1 MKLFN
6 LFTRNPLTLSKANA
20 SRRRLLRT
28 MGISS
33 AVFGATVLGA
43 KMNDSVAIATDSP
56 PQTTAQD
63 VNATVAQ
70 AQESAARSNKP
81 LSGQVAIVTG
91 GVRGIGRAVAVR
103 LAKEGADV
111 AICDIGQ
118 QIDSVPYPLA
128 VAQDME
134 ETVRLIE
141 AEGVRALSVRADVR
155 SRQQMENV
163 VKQAINTFGKV
174 DILIANAGILT
185 FGLLHEM
192 SDAEWDDVIAVN
204 LSGVAKSMQAVIPHM
219 RERRYGRIVV
229 INSCNSRFGSAQS
242 ASYNA
247 SKWGVLGVFKCAAVE
262 YAKEGITVNAINP
275 TGVRTP
281 MIINEATL
289 AWADPDNPSPDAI
302 ENYLR
307 NSLNAQ
313 DVGLIE
319 PEDVAAGVPFF
330 CSPDSNR
337 VTGEAMD
344 IAAGANVRW
353 NS

>member
-1 MKLFN
+1 VKNMNLFN
-6 LFTRNPLTLSKANA
+6 LNPFTHIAQSL
-20 SRRRLLRT
+20 SRRYLLKT

-33 AVFGATVLGA
+33 ATLGATILGA
-43 KMNDSVAIATDSP
+43 TISSSATTDTPSEP
-56 PQTTAQD
+56 TAGD
-63 VNATVAQ
+63 ANSTVAQ
-70 AQESAARSNKP
+70 SEAQTPRSNRP

-91 GVRGIGRAVAVR
+91 GARGIGRAVAVR
-103 LAKEGADV
+103 LAREGADV
-111 AICDIGQ
+111 TICDIVD
-118 QIDSVPYPLA
+118 QIGSVPYPMA
-128 VAQDME
+128 KSQDME

-141 AEGVRALSVRADVR
+141 AEGVLSLSVQADVR

-163 VKQAINTFGKV
+163 VNQAIATFGKV
-174 DILIANAGILT
+174 DIL
-185 FGLLHEM
+185 
-192 SDAEWDDVIAVN
+192 
-204 LSGVAKSMQAVIPHM
+204 VAKSMQAVIPQM
-219 RERRYGRIVV
+219 RERKYGRIVV

-247 SKWGVLGVFKCAAVE
+247 SKWGVLGLVKCAAVE

-281 MIINEATL
+281 MIINDATL
-289 AWADPDNPSPDAI
+289 SWADPNNPSPDAI

-307 NSLNAQ
+307 NSMNAQ

-330 CSPDSNR
+330 CSPDAYR
-337 VTGEAMD
+337 ITGEAMD

>member
-1 MKLFN
+1 
-6 LFTRNPLTLSKANA
+6 
-20 SRRRLLRT
+20 

-33 AVFGATVLGA
+33 AALGASALGATV
-43 KMNDSVAIATDSP
+43 NSSVARATDSTP
-56 PQTTAQD
+56 EPVAQAAS
-63 VNATVAQ
+63 ATVAQ
-70 AQESAARSNKP
+70 NQGQPTRNNKP

-91 GVRGIGRAVAVR
+91 AARGIGRAVAVR

-111 AICDIGQ
+111 AICDIAGQ
-118 QIDSVPYPLA
+118 ITSVPYPLA
-128 VAQDME
+128 KSQDMA
-134 ETVRLIE
+134 ETIRLVE
-141 AEGVRALSVRADVR
+141 AQGVRALSVQADVR

-163 VKQAINTFGKV
+163 VKRTIDGFGKV
-174 DILIANAGILT
+174 DILVANAGVLT
-185 FGLLHEM
+185 FGWLHEM

-247 SKWGVLGVFKCAAVE
+247 SKWGVLGLVKCAAVE

-289 AWADPDNPSPDAI
+289 TWADPKNPSPAAI
-302 ENYLR
+302 DNYLR

-330 CSPDSNR
+330 CSPDAYR

>member
-1 MKLFN
+1 MG
-6 LFTRNPLTLSKANA
+6 SAA
-20 SRRRLLRT
+20 SPQKQP
-28 MGISS
+28 SPS
-33 AVFGATVLGA
+33 
-43 KMNDSVAIATDSP
+43 IAPGVNSP
-56 PQTTAQD
+56 TAQSG
-63 VNATVAQ
+63 AQ
-70 AQESAARSNKP
+70 PAKSNQP

-91 GVRGIGRAVAVR
+91 AARGIGRAVAVR

-111 AICDIGQ
+111 VICDIAD
-118 QIDSVPYPLA
+118 QIRSVPYPLA
-128 VAQDME
+128 KGQDME
-134 ETVRLIE
+134 ETVRLIQ
-141 AEGVRALSVRADVR
+141 AQGVRGLAIQADVR

-163 VKQAINTFGKV
+163 VKQAIDRFGKV
-174 DILIANAGILT
+174 DIFVANAGILT
-185 FGLLHEM
+185 FGWLHEM

-204 LSGVAKSMQAVIPHM
+204 LSGVAKSMQAIIPHM
-219 RERRYGRIVV
+219 RQRKYGRIVV

-247 SKWGVLGVFKCAAVE
+247 SKWGVLGLVKCAAVE
-262 YAKEGITVNAINP
+262 YAKDGITVNAINP

-281 MIINEATL
+281 MIINNATL
-289 AWADPDNPSPDAI
+289 SWADPKNPSPAAI
-302 ENYLR
+302 DNYLR

-330 CSPDSNR
+330 CSPDAYR
-337 VTGEAMD
+337 ITGEAMD

>member
-1 MKLFN
+1 MKLVN
-6 LFTRNPLTLSKANA
+6 LFSRNQSTHPNQNT

-33 AVFGATVLGA
+33 AAFGATVLGA
-43 KMNDSVAIATDSP
+43 TINSSAARATDSS
-56 PQTTAQD
+56 PQLTAQD
-63 VNATVAQ
+63 TNTTVAQ
-70 AQESAARSNKP
+70 TQDRATRNNKP

-91 GVRGIGRAVAVR
+91 GARGIGRAVAVR

-111 AICDIGQ
+111 AICDIAD
-118 QIDSVPYPLA
+118 QISSVPYPMA
-128 VAQDME
+128 KAQDME
-134 ETVRLIE
+134 ETVRLIK
-141 AEGVRALSVRADVR
+141 AEGVRALSVQADVR
-155 SRQQMENV
+155 SRQQMESV
-163 VKQAINTFGKV
+163 ARQTIAAFGKV
-174 DILIANAGILT
+174 DILVANAGVLT
-185 FGLLHEM
+185 FGWLHEM

-219 RERRYGRIVV
+219 RKHRYGRIVV

-247 SKWGVLGVFKCAAVE
+247 SKWGVLGLVKCAAVE

-289 AWADPDNPSPDAI
+289 TWADPNNPSPAAI

-313 DVGLIE
+313 NVGLIE

-330 CSPDSNR
+330 CSPDSR
-337 VTGEAMD
+337 RITGEAMD

>member
-1 MKLFN
+1 M
-6 LFTRNPLTLSKANA
+6 SDV
-20 SRRRLLRT
+20 SRRRILKTGAIGVAGL
-28 MGISS
+28 
-33 AVFGATVLGA
+33 GATVLRANINSPAVGA
-43 KMNDSVAIATDSP
+43 TTVPLSTVRDTNSTIA
-56 PQTTAQD
+56 QTQD
-63 VNATVAQ
+63 QSIRTT
-70 AQESAARSNKP
+70 KP
-81 LSGQVAIVTG
+81 LSGQVAIITG
-91 GVRGIGRAVAVR
+91 GARGIGRAVAVR

-111 AICDIGQ
+111 AICDIAD
-118 QIDSVPYPLA
+118 QISSVPYPMA
-128 VAQDME
+128 NTQDIA
-134 ETVRLIE
+134 ETIRLIE
-141 AEGVRALSVRADVR
+141 TEGVRALSVQADVR

-163 VKQAINTFGKV
+163 VKQTIDAFDKV
-174 DILIANAGILT
+174 DILVANAGVLT
-185 FGLLHEM
+185 FGWLHEL
-192 SDAEWDDVIAVN
+192 SDAEWDDVVAVN

-247 SKWGVLGVFKCAAVE
+247 SKWGVLGLVKCAAVE

-289 AWADPDNPSPDAI
+289 TWADPNNPSPAAI

-330 CSPDSNR
+330 CSPDSYR
-337 VTGEAMD
+337 ITGEAMD

>member
-1 MKLFN
+1 MPDVN
-6 LFTRNPLTLSKANA
+6 
-20 SRRRLLRT
+20 RRQILRT
-28 MGISS
+28 GAIGV
-33 AVFGATVLGA
+33 AGLGATVLGA
-43 KMNDSVAIATDSP
+43 NINSP
-56 PQTTAQD
+56 PLGASTTPLSTTRD
-63 VNATVAQ
+63 TNSTVAQ
-70 AQESAARSNKP
+70 TQDQPLRNAKP
-81 LSGQVAIVTG
+81 LGGQVAIVTG
-91 GVRGIGRAVAVR
+91 GARGIGRAVAVR
-103 LAKEGADV
+103 LAKEGTDV
-111 AICDIGQ
+111 VICDIAD
-118 QIDSVPYPLA
+118 QISSVPYPMA
-128 VAQDME
+128 KAQDLE
-134 ETVRLIE
+134 ETIRLIE
-141 AEGVRALSVRADVR
+141 AEGVRASSVQADVR

-163 VKQAINTFGKV
+163 VSQTIESFGKV
-174 DILIANAGILT
+174 DILVANAGVLT
-185 FGLLHEM
+185 FGWLHEL

-247 SKWGVLGVFKCAAVE
+247 SKWGVLGLVKCAAVE

-289 AWADPDNPSPDAI
+289 TWADPNNPSPVAI

-330 CSPDSNR
+330 CSPDSYR
-337 VTGEAMD
+337 ITGEAMD

>member
-1 MKLFN
+1 MNLFN
-6 LFTRNPLTLSKANA
+6 LNPFTHIAQSL
-20 SRRRLLRT
+20 SRRYLLKT

-33 AVFGATVLGA
+33 ATLGATILGA
-43 KMNDSVAIATDSP
+43 TISSSATTDTPSEP
-56 PQTTAQD
+56 TAGD
-63 VNATVAQ
+63 ANSTVAQ
-70 AQESAARSNKP
+70 SEAQTPRSNRP

-91 GVRGIGRAVAVR
+91 GARGIGRAVAVR
-103 LAKEGADV
+103 LAKEGANV
-111 AICDIGQ
+111 TICDIVD
-118 QIDSVPYPLA
+118 QIGSVPYPMA
-128 VAQDME
+128 KSQDME

-141 AEGVRALSVRADVR
+141 AEGVLSLSVQADVR

-163 VKQAINTFGKV
+163 VNQAIATFGKV
-174 DILIANAGILT
+174 DILVANAGILT
-185 FGLLHEM
+185 FGWLHQL

-219 RERRYGRIVV
+219 RERKYGRIVV

-247 SKWGVLGVFKCAAVE
+247 SKWGVLGLVKCAAVE

-281 MIINEATL
+281 MIINDATL
-289 AWADPDNPSPDAI
+289 SWADPKNPSPDAI

-307 NSLNAQ
+307 NSMNAQ

-330 CSPDSNR
+330 CSLDAYR
-337 VTGEAMD
+337 ITGEAMD

>member
-1 MKLFN
+1 M
-6 LFTRNPLTLSKANA
+6 SEV
-20 SRRRLLRT
+20 SRRKILTAGTVGAAGL
-28 MGISS
+28 
-33 AVFGATVLGA
+33 GATLLGA
-43 KMNDSVAIATDSP
+43 NIPGSTSEVGSTSVAAQPKQSAR
-56 PQTTAQD
+56 TA
-63 VNATVAQ
+63 
-70 AQESAARSNKP
+70 KP

-91 GVRGIGRAVAVR
+91 GARGIGRAIAVR
-103 LAKEGADV
+103 LAKEGANV
-111 AICDIGQ
+111 AICDIAA
-118 QIDSVPYPLA
+118 QINSVPYPLA
-128 VAQDME
+128 TPQDMK

-141 AEGVRALSVRADVR
+141 AEGVRALSVQADVR

-163 VKQAINTFGKV
+163 VKQTIGEFGKV

-204 LSGVAKSMQAVIPHM
+204 LSGVAKSIQAVISHM
-219 RERRYGRIVV
+219 RSRRYGRIVI
-229 INSCNSRFGSAQS
+229 INSCNGRFGSSQS

-247 SKWGVLGVFKCAAVE
+247 SKWGVLGLMKCAAVE
-262 YAKEGITVNAINP
+262 YAKDGITVNAINP

-281 MIINEATL
+281 MIINKATL
-289 AWADPDNPSPDAI
+289 TWADPKNPTPDAI
-302 ENYLR
+302 DKYLR
-307 NSLNAQ
+307 NNLNAQ